1 MTIPEKQI
9 RDILHMNP
17 YTPIPDGE
25 TVSICEIR
33 TVVGDGVT
41 ELKDLKVR
49 RIGLVNLQTIIDAI
63 NKSKEEKGE

>member
-17 YTPIPDGE
+17 NVPIPDGE

-41 ELKDLKVR
+41 ELKDLKVC